1 VLEIRSQTLK
11 ITQMQKKPSANLPNL
26 PNILKTG
33 GRTAYPNN
41 MMMHRIDKIEKTYK

>member
-1 VLEIRSQTLK
+1 
-11 ITQMQKKPSANLPNL
+11 MQKKPSANLPNL

-41 MMMHRIDKIEKTYK
+41 MMMHRIDKIEKIYK